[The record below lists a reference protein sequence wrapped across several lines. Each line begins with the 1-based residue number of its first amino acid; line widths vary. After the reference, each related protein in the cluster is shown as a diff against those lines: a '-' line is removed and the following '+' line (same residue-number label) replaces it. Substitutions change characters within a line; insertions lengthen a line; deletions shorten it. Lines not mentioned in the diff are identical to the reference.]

1 MIAQKKSAYKFF
13 NQEFLRYMVMDVK
26 EFQAFANLTVTGKL
40 DAKTVATATAMA
52 KQPNARC
59 GLIDLGR
66 RKKRF
71 VLQGWSAIV
80 PALE

>member
-1 MIAQKKSAYKFF
+1 
-13 NQEFLRYMVMDVK
+13 MVMDVK

-40 DAKTVATATAMA
+40 DAKTVATAMA